1 MPIDNLKALFA
12 NTFSKEVVNISPLT
26 ASGSAR
32 RYFRMQAEG
41 VSVMGVYNNDLK
53 ENRAFLA
60 FTKHFLSKGFYVPDV
75 LAEETAK
82 HIYILS
88 DLGDETLYN
97 YRSKYN
103 EFTPDLIQTYKN
115 ALKQLLLF
123 QTKGG
128 EGLDYSFCYPRGAF
142 DRQSIFW
149 DLNYF
154 KYYFLKLAGIGFDEQ
169 LLENDFEI
177 FANFLLEA
185 DAGFFMFRDFQSR
198 NIMLH
203 DNKLFFIDYQGGRK
217 GALPYDVASLLYDGK
232 AAIPQTIREELLEY
246 YIEELAHTGLWPV
259 DLFRKYYYAFV
270 LVRMMQAMGSYG
282 YRGFYERKEHFL
294 QSIPFALKNLTW
306 IIENVTLPVKLPTL
320 WKVFEQLIHS
330 EKLNAL
336 KQPKLN
342 IHISSFSYKKGYP
355 PDPSDNGGG
364 FVFDCRCLPNPGR
377 FDEYKHLTGKQ
388 DSVISF
394 LEKEKKVILFFEH
407 ITSILDIAVQNYLE
421 RDFTH
426 LTVSFGCTGGQHRS
440 VYFAE
445 KLADYLKS
453 NYPVN
458 IHITHINENDWIIED
473 KKKESRKSTP

>member
-1 MPIDNLKALFA
+1 MLIDNLKTLFA
-12 NTFSKEVVNISPLT
+12 DTFSKEVVNIHPLT

-32 RYFRMQAEG
+32 RYFRMQADDI
-41 VSVMGVYNNDLK
+41 SVMGVYNNDWK
-53 ENRAFLA
+53 ENQAFLA
-60 FTKHFLSKGFYVPDV
+60 FTKHFLSKEFYVPDV
-75 LAEETAK
+75 MAEDTAK
-82 HIYILS
+82 HIYILN

-128 EGLDYSFCYPRGAF
+128 DGLDYSLCYPREAF

-154 KYYFLKLAGIGFDEQ
+154 KYYFLKLAGISFDEQ

-177 FANFLLEA
+177 FAKFLLEA

-232 AAIPQTIREELLEY
+232 AAIPQSIREELLEY
-246 YIEELAHTGLWPV
+246 YIEELAQTALWPA

-294 QSIPFALKNLTW
+294 QSIPFALKNLSW
-306 IIENVTLPVKLPTL
+306 ILGNVTLPVKLPTL
-320 WKVFEQLIHS
+320 WKVFEQLIQS
-330 EKLNAL
+330 EKLNAI

-342 IHISSFSYKKGYP
+342 IHISSFSFKKGYP
-355 PDPSDNGGG
+355 QDQSDNGGG

-377 FDEYKHLTGKQ
+377 YDEYKYLTGKHA
-388 DSVISF
+388 SVISF
-394 LEKEKKVILFFEH
+394 LEKEKEVILFFEH

-426 LTVSFGCTGGQHRS
+426 LAVSFGCTGGQHRS
-440 VYFAE
+440 VYFSE
-445 KLADYLKS
+445 KLADYLKL

-458 IHITHINENDWIIED
+458 IHITHINENDWIL
-473 KKKESRKSTP
+473 K